1 MELRENVRLNWLSSK
16 QNTISTFLDLK
27 NAFDTVD
34 HQILLAK
41 CSSYGLRGHVL
52 KVLKSYFSRRFQYT
66 EIGSKNSSMRSIKI
80 GVPQGSIMGP
90 LLFIIYINDLTLETS
105 DIKSILYADD
115 TVVYTKSEPK
125 TNETKINVILQKT
138 ASWLKSNRLTLNVE
152 KTKCVDFSKRVQKN
166 SERVYINSKTIQ
178 NVETFKYLG
187 IQIDHKFSF
196 QEHAK
201 NLTKRMLGFFSL
213 LYRIRKVLTTNQLVQ
228 VYRLYV
234 QPVIQYGVLVY
245 ANTINQVLKPLNQ
258 MVKRIA
264 RIITFK
270 KKFDSITSKRK
281 ELLLYN
287 VSELHLY
294 EILKMAIKII
304 RRECEIPVLKNC
316 ISREELLKI
325 ANERNSSR
333 KLCFFFQTSLKI
345 SHCNQKFVKWLIA
358 C

>member
-1 MELRENVRLNWLSSK
+1 
-16 QNTISTFLDLK
+16 
-27 NAFDTVD
+27 
-34 HQILLAK
+34 
-41 CSSYGLRGHVL
+41 
-52 KVLKSYFSRRFQYT
+52 
-66 EIGSKNSSMRSIKI
+66 MRSINV

-90 LLFIIYINDLTLETS
+90 LLFIIYIYDLALKTS

-138 ASWLKSNRLTLNVE
+138 ASWLKRNRLTLNVE
-152 KTKCVDFSKRVQKN
+152 NTKCVDFLKRVQKI

-187 IQIDHKFSF
+187 IQVDHKLSF

-201 NLTKRMLGFFSL
+201 ILTKRMLGFCSL

-228 VYRLYV
+228 VYRTYV
-234 QPVIQYGVLVY
+234 QPVIQYRVLVY
-245 ANTINQVLKPLNQ
+245 ANTSNQVLKPLNQ

-294 EILKMAIKII
+294 EILKMAIL
-304 RRECEIPVLKNC
+304 VLMNC
-316 ISREELLKI
+316 ISREEHLKI
-325 ANERNSSR
+325 ANARNSSR
-333 KLCFFFQTSLKI
+333 KLCLFKNKFENFSLQPKIRKMVSCLLNFFSKFFQ
-345 SHCNQKFVKWLIA
+345 FYF
-358 C
+358 